1 MKKFRINED
10 EKNNILSMH
19 KTLMS
24 EQLENSTN
32 TEDPNLVKLRNSIK
46 VGCLSNGKLK
56 RDISKNRK

>member
-46 VGCLSNGKLK
+46 VCIAVNVLSIGWVVLFVN
-56 RDISKNRK
+56 